1 MAAANELR
9 QTINVELVEVD
20 VKNDASVEFGLS
32 GILKRYGHVD
42 VLISNEGST
51 KIGLAE
57 STSIE
62 QYEEIFNT
70 NVYGVLRVFRAVL
83 PTMRKNKGGL
93 LINVNSGVC
102 YFAAPF
108 MTALSMAKAGL
119 EILIDG
125 ILSEAGRFGIENVG
139 LWTGYYPAEV
149 LSNSGKI
156 EYMSGNDEEGLCG
169 AQAKLKAKILEGNKQ
184 CKQHTQSV
192 AALVLELVNMPNGTR
207 PPRCSLNPHVAK
219 AESRYA
225 DAKRL
230 AAEGWDETY
239 GVK

>member
-1 MAAANELR
+1 
-9 QTINVELVEVD
+9 
-20 VKNDASVEFGLS
+20 
-32 GILKRYGHVD
+32 VD
-42 VLISNEGST
+42 VLIGNEGTT

-57 STSIE
+57 STSID
-62 QYEEIFNT
+62 QYEEVFNT

-83 PTMRKNKGGL
+83 PTMKKNKGGL

-108 MTALSMAKAGL
+108 ITALSMAKAGL

-125 ILSEAGRFGIENVG
+125 ILSEVGRFGIENVG
-139 LWTGYYPAEV
+139 VWTGYYPAEI

-156 EYMSGNDEEGLCG
+156 EDMAGNDGGLCD
-169 AQAKLKAKILEGNKQ
+169 AQARFKAKIMEGNKQ
-184 CKQHTQSV
+184 AKQHAQSV
-192 AALVLELVNMPNGTR
+192 AALVLELVNMSGGTR
-207 PPRCSLNPHVAK
+207 PRRCSLNPHITE
-219 AESRYA
+219 AEIRYA

-230 AAEGWDETY
+230 AAGGWDETY